1 MKTIKF
7 VTLDSMNTLSEELSV
22 FVKDTKLEIGKKI
35 ADYLMTKGNSKF
47 IDLYND
53 FVKTKDHK
61 ATLTNLGIKN
71 GNHTNTSN
79 KTLQNS
85 H

>member
-7 VTLDSMNTLSEELSV
+7 VTLDSMNTLSDELSI

-35 ADYLMTKGNSKF
+35 ADYLMTKGNTKF

-53 FVKTKDHK
+53 FAKDKNHESILIK
-61 ATLTNLGIKN
+61 LGITN
-71 GNHTNTSN
+71 GNHTNSSN
-79 KTLQNS
+79 KTL
-85 H
+85 